1 MPSSMFLNLPAQKQ
15 EKLLE
20 AATREFS
27 RRPYTEASINQ
38 IIKDAGIP
46 RGSFYMYFT
55 DKEDLFRYLLSG
67 YVDQMVMVLE
77 EALLREHGD
86 IFAALLRMYDYTY
99 AKRKERGMGG
109 MGAMTAILSCNSGI
123 HKNTILAMVD
133 TAQVLRRLK
142 EQVNPDVLDLRRDGD
157 LGDMLGILLTVAAP
171 LLYAGIQAGGAPDA
185 RERLKNMLEILRRGM
200 ALDKGPAPD
209 ERN

>member
-1 MPSSMFLNLPAQKQ
+1 MPSSTFLNLPAQKQ

-27 RRPYTEASINQ
+27 QRPYNEASINQ

-55 DKEDLFRYLLSG
+55 DKEELFRYVLSG

-86 IFAALLRMYDYTY
+86 IFAALLRMYDYTC
-99 AKRKERGMGG
+99 AKREEQGLGG
-109 MGAMTAILSCNSGI
+109 MGAMTAILSC
-123 HKNTILAMVD
+123 ILAMVD
-133 TAQVLRRLK
+133 TGQVLRRLK
-142 EQVNPDVLDLRRDGD
+142 EQVNPDVLDLRREGD
-157 LGDMLGILLTVAAP
+157 LGDMLGILLTVTAP
-171 LLYAGIQAGGAPDA
+171 LLYAGIQAGGAPDT

-200 ALDKGPAPD
+200 GLDKGQSSEARD
-209 ERN
+209 

>member
-1 MPSSMFLNLPAQKQ
+1 MPSSTFLNLPAQKQ

-123 HKNTILAMVD
+123 PKNTILAMVD

-209 ERN
+209 EQN

>member
-1 MPSSMFLNLPAQKQ
+1 MPSSTFLNLPAQKQ

-55 DKEDLFRYLLSG
+55 DKEDLFRYLLGG

-86 IFAALLRMYDYTY
+86 IFAALLRMYDYTC
-99 AKRKERGMGG
+99 AKREERGLGG

-171 LLYAGIQAGGAPDA
+171 LYAGIQAGGAPDA

-200 ALDKGPAPD
+200 TLDKGPAPD

>member
-1 MPSSMFLNLPAQKQ
+1 MPSSTFLNLPAQKQ

-27 RRPYTEASINQ
+27 QRPYNEASINQ

-55 DKEDLFRYLLSG
+55 DKEELFRYVLSG

-86 IFAALLRMYDYTY
+86 IFAALLRMYDYTC
-99 AKRKERGMGG
+99 AKREEQGLGG

-133 TAQVLRRLK
+133 TGQVLRRLK
-142 EQVNPDVLDLRRDGD
+142 EQVNPDVLDLR
-157 LGDMLGILLTVAAP
+157 
-171 LLYAGIQAGGAPDA
+171 
-185 RERLKNMLEILRRGM
+185 LKNMLEILRRGM
-200 ALDKGPAPD
+200 GLDKGQSSEARD
-209 ERN
+209 

>member
-1 MPSSMFLNLPAQKQ
+1 MPSSTFLNLPAQKQ

-27 RRPYTEASINQ
+27 QRPYNEASINQ

-55 DKEDLFRYLLSG
+55 DKEELFRYVLSG

-86 IFAALLRMYDYTY
+86 IFAALLRMYDYTC
-99 AKRKERGMGG
+99 A
-109 MGAMTAILSCNSGI
+109 
-123 HKNTILAMVD
+123 VW
-133 TAQVLRRLK
+133 
-142 EQVNPDVLDLRRDGD
+142 
-157 LGDMLGILLTVAAP
+157 
-171 LLYAGIQAGGAPDA
+171 
-185 RERLKNMLEILRRGM
+185 
-200 ALDKGPAPD
+200 AL
-209 ERN
+209 

>member
-1 MPSSMFLNLPAQKQ
+1 MPSSTFLNLPAQKQ

-55 DKEDLFRYLLSG
+55 DKEDLFRYLLGG

-77 EALLREHGD
+77 EALLRENGD
-86 IFAALLRMYDYTY
+86 IFAELLRMYDYTC
-99 AKRKERGMGG
+99 AKREERGLGG

>member
-1 MPSSMFLNLPAQKQ
+1 MPSSTFLNLPAQKQ

>member
-1 MPSSMFLNLPAQKQ
+1 MPSSTFLNLPAQKQ

-27 RRPYTEASINQ
+27 QRPYNEASINQ

-55 DKEDLFRYLLSG
+55 DKEELFRYVLSG

-77 EALLREHGD
+77 EALLR
-86 IFAALLRMYDYTY
+86 MYDYTC
-99 AKRKERGMGG
+99 AKREEQGLGG

-133 TAQVLRRLK
+133 TGQVLRRLK
-142 EQVNPDVLDLRRDGD
+142 EQVNPDVLDLRREGD
-157 LGDMLGILLTVAAP
+157 LGDMLGILLTVTAP

-200 ALDKGPAPD
+200 GLDKGQSSEARD
-209 ERN
+209 

>member
-1 MPSSMFLNLPAQKQ
+1 MPSSTFLNLPAQKQ

-27 RRPYTEASINQ
+27 QRPYNEASINQ

-55 DKEDLFRYLLSG
+55 DKEELFRYVLSG

-77 EALLREHGD
+77 EALLR
-86 IFAALLRMYDYTY
+86 MYDYTC
-99 AKRKERGMGG
+99 AKREEQGLGG

-133 TAQVLRRLK
+133 TGQVLRRLK
-142 EQVNPDVLDLRRDGD
+142 EQVNPDVLDLRREGD
-157 LGDMLGILLTVAAP
+157 LGDMLGILLTVTAP
-171 LLYAGIQAGGAPDA
+171 LLYAGIQAGGAPDT

-200 ALDKGPAPD
+200 GLDKGQSSEARD
-209 ERN
+209 

>member
-1 MPSSMFLNLPAQKQ
+1 MPSSTFLNLPAQKQ

-77 EALLREHGD
+77 EALLREHGN
-86 IFAALLRMYDYTY
+86 IFAALLRMYDYTC
-99 AKRKERGMGG
+99 ARRKERGLGG

-209 ERN
+209 EQN

>member
-1 MPSSMFLNLPAQKQ
+1 MPSSTFLNLPAQKQ

-209 ERN
+209 EQN

>member
-1 MPSSMFLNLPAQKQ
+1 
-15 EKLLE
+15 
-20 AATREFS
+20 
-27 RRPYTEASINQ
+27 
-38 IIKDAGIP
+38 
-46 RGSFYMYFT
+46 
-55 DKEDLFRYLLSG
+55 
-67 YVDQMVMVLE
+67 
-77 EALLREHGD
+77 
-86 IFAALLRMYDYTY
+86 
-99 AKRKERGMGG
+99 
-109 MGAMTAILSCNSGI
+109 
-123 HKNTILAMVD
+123 MVD

-200 ALDKGPAPD
+200 TLDKGPAPD